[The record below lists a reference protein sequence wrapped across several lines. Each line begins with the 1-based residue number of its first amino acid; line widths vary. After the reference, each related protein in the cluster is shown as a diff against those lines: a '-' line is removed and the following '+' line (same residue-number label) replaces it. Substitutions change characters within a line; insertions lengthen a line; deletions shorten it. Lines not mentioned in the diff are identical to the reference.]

1 MTDIATGLDR
11 DEAASVMSVLLA
23 ELTAGVGV
31 FDAGQSLRT
40 ASPMLATM
48 LGLPAELTRAGAGL
62 RDILDHAAAAGL
74 LTDQTDTIA
83 LFAATAGGVAHWKG
97 AAGRHLELTV
107 RPLPNAMRL
116 ALWRDITQQERDRA
130 ALQEER
136 SRTRHMLR
144 HVTDAIVLMDP
155 DGLIVENSDRSGR
168 LLDVPPELVTPG
180 GSHQEILRH
189 LYRRGDYGFD
199 TPEDEFV
206 EQRRGAILAAGHL
219 TFTAKMPSGIWA
231 EYNFHPM
238 PDRHMLT
245 VVRDVTAFKTQ
256 EAELREALEQQAAI
270 DEVLHAISDPA
281 FGLNEVLRLIVSKA
295 MALLNADAAALF
307 RHLDGAFRFVAGQ
320 GIEPAEEARERARAI
335 QPGDPGAVGTAS
347 SALRPAQVVRDDAL
361 AGGWVT
367 YLAAPL
373 LRDGTAVAVISVRR
387 ASTAP
392 FTERQVN
399 LLSTLADQ
407 AALAI
412 ESARLREEREAGYQA
427 LVRERALLQSI
438 IDNVSDG
445 IVVCEPNLDLI
456 LFNAATTAIPE
467 FPGDV
472 LSRFRNLKDTYR
484 WHFEHGGM
492 ERAHATIE
500 EDIEA
505 RAAPFKAG
513 QPFSRTRQLPG
524 DRWFRSDW
532 KPLPDGKWLMV
543 HIDVTETMRH
553 EMELQAARD
562 ALEQEGERLRA
573 ILDNLPDGVA
583 LHGVGGELLHMNPA
597 SRELNGFPPAV
608 FEHIHSMRDA
618 MRWQLE
624 NGEVTLSET
633 EIEADLDRRM
643 ALFFSTG
650 RNRREVYRFG
660 RYLDVRWIPLPDG
673 KRLVLHRDITELRE
687 RELELRQAHE
697 ATEHAHGLMR
707 DVLDGMLDG
716 VSLYGDSGEVL
727 FANRSFHII
736 NRIPEDVF
744 DGFRTLEECVRWQQ
758 DSGEIIGPRPG
769 LDESVAIIM
778 ENFWSREPRQWMRR
792 AKDGRWLDVHWLPLP
807 GNRMLALHRD
817 ITALKQQEQAAAEA
831 RALMET
837 VLDNMTDGVMLYDCD
852 ATCVY
857 ANRSFYRV
865 QESTPERI
873 NRLKTFPNMMDSL
886 IERGSITPEF
896 AAAALERFR
905 LADGT
910 PKLRQ
915 SGDGRWSEGGF
926 HRLADG
932 GTLGIFRDVTDFIR
946 NEEALKEA
954 RARAEQQHETVRAM
968 FDNMTDGLVLAEADG
983 TWAQVNKALYR
994 INGWPED
1001 VGPLSTSINDIR
1013 GLLER
1018 GYLGRRLPTID
1029 EDLARI
1035 RQRFAD
1041 ADGTPI
1047 DLQRP
1052 NGNRVE
1058 VRWIALPDNRRLGM
1072 YRDITALKLQEERI
1086 ALERDAA
1093 ESARA
1098 EAEAANQAKST
1109 FLAAM
1114 SHEIRTPMNGVLGM
1128 MELLERTDLS
1138 ADQQRHVGIMRDSA
1152 QSLLRIID
1160 DILDFSKI
1168 DAGRMDLE
1176 ALPFSLSGLIAGT
1189 IDTFTPQAR
1198 RKSLALFADPPGPGP
1213 DWLDG
1218 DPTRVRQILF
1228 NLIGNALK
1236 FTDRGFVR
1244 ISAVSGV
1251 EAGGARV
1258 VLTVEDS
1265 GIGMDTKQLARMFQ
1279 PFSQADTSTTR
1290 RFGGTGLGLSIVRRL
1305 AELMGG
1311 SAEVESTPGRGSR
1324 FTVTLRFGLA
1334 PASVPEPV
1342 PVAASRIASGTG
1354 RPRLLVADDHP
1365 VNREVIQQQLGILG
1379 LSADLAA
1386 DGREALTLWRQH
1398 RHGVVLLDIH
1408 MPELD
1413 GFDVARAIRRE
1424 EAAGNLK
1431 RGGLIAVTAN
1441 ALKGEDERCFAAG
1454 MDGFVAK
1461 PISLD
1466 ALTRALSRFV
1476 PGLGEAGGTVLPTSG
1491 AAFDPETLRG
1501 LFGSDPARLS
1511 RLFETFVEAATG
1523 DLATLRGADSASA
1536 RAEAAHRLKGAARM
1550 VGARMLA
1557 DQASRVEA
1565 ASRAGDDETALAV
1578 SEGLAAMLDETILA
1592 ARASFGTDGRQTTAP
1607 AVTDHGTGVHPDE
1620 RVGVDS

>member
-1 MTDIATGLDR
+1 MTDIAMGLDR
-11 DEAASVMSVLLA
+11 DEAASVMSVLFA

-31 FDAGQSLRT
+31 FDAAQRLRT
-40 ASPMLATM
+40 SSTMLGTM
-48 LGLPAELTRAGAGL
+48 LGLPDRLTRAGATL
-62 RDILDHAAAAGL
+62 DAILDHATTEGL
-74 LTDQTDTIA
+74 LGGPDATLA
-83 LFAATAGGVAHWKG
+83 LFAETSGGVLAWKG

-107 RPLPNAMRL
+107 RPLRDGMRL

-130 ALQEER
+130 ALNEEKA
-136 SRTRHMLR
+136 RTQHMLR

-155 DGLIVENSDRSGR
+155 DGVILENSDRSGR

-180 GSHQEILRH
+180 RSHQDILRH

-199 TPEDEFV
+199 TPEGDFI
-206 EQRRGAILAAGHL
+206 EQRRAAILAAGDL
-219 TFTAKMPSGIWA
+219 TFTAMMPSGIWA
-231 EYNFHPM
+231 EYNFRPM
-238 PDRHMLT
+238 ANRNMLAI
-245 VVRDVTAFKTQ
+245 VRDVTALKTR
-256 EAELREALEQQAAI
+256 EIELREALEHQAAI
-270 DEVLHAISDPA
+270 DEVLRAITRSA
-281 FGLNEVLRLIVSKA
+281 FDLNEVLHLIVGKA
-295 MALLNADAAALF
+295 AEICKASTASLY
-307 RHLDGAFRFVAGQ
+307 RHHDDEYRFVAGW
-320 GIEPAEEARERARAI
+320 GLDAAEEQRERGWTI
-335 QPGDPGAVGTAS
+335 VPGTNTAVG
-347 SALRPAQVVRDDAL
+347 SAALGSTPFQSVRDSL
-361 AGGWVT
+361 AGPVST
-367 YLAAPL
+367 LAVPL
-373 LRDGTAVAVISVRR
+373 LRDGNVIAVISIAR
-387 ASTAP
+387 ATAEA
-392 FTERQVN
+392 FTERQID
-399 LLSTLADQ
+399 LLSTFGDH
-407 AALAI
+407 AALAM
-412 ESARLREEREAGYQA
+412 ESARLRDEQEAGYQA
-427 LVRERALLQSI
+427 LLRERSLLQSI

-445 IVVCEPNLDLI
+445 IVVCEPNLDLV
-456 LFNAATTAIPE
+456 LFNTASSTIPE
-467 FPGDV
+467 FPDDE
-472 LSRFRNLKDTYR
+472 LSRFRNLRDTYR

-492 ERAHATIE
+492 ERTHPTIE

-505 RAAPFKAG
+505 RAAPFLTG
-513 QPFSRTRQLPG
+513 QPFTRTRQRPEG
-524 DRWFRSDW
+524 RWFKSDW
-532 KPLPDGKWLMV
+532 KPLPDGKWLMI
-543 HIDVTETMRH
+543 HSDVTDTLTH

-583 LHGVGGELLHMNPA
+583 LHGADGELLHMNPA
-597 SRELNGFPPAV
+597 SRELNRFPPEV
-608 FEHIHSMRDA
+608 FGHIRNMRDA

-624 NGEVTLSET
+624 NGEETLTVE

-643 ALFFSTG
+643 ALFFTTG
-650 RNRREVYRFG
+650 SNRREVHRG
-660 RYLDVRWIPLPDG
+660 ARYLDVRWIPLPDG

-687 RELELRQAHE
+687 REIEVRQAHE

-716 VSLYGDSGEVL
+716 VSLYGENGEVL
-727 FANRSFHII
+727 FANRSFQVI
-736 NRIPEDVF
+736 NRVPEDAF
-744 DGFRTLEECVRWQQ
+744 GRFHLLEDGVRWQHVQ
-758 DSGEIIGPRPG
+758 GEVTGPHPTI
-769 LDESVAIIM
+769 EQNVQAVM
-778 ENFWSREPRQWMRR
+778 ENFHAREPRQWMRQTH
-792 AKDGRWLDVHWLPLP
+792 DGRWVDVHWLPLP
-807 GNRMLALHRD
+807 GRRMLALHRD

-837 VLDNMTDGVMLYDCD
+837 VLDNMTDGVMLYDRED
-852 ATCVY
+852 TCVY
-857 ANRSFYRV
+857 ANNSFYRV

-873 NRLKTFPNMMDSL
+873 ARLKTFPNMMDAL
-886 IERGSITPEF
+886 LERGSITEEF
-896 AAAALERFR
+896 RLAALGRFR
-905 LADGT
+905 RADGT

-915 SGDGRWSEGGF
+915 SGDGRWSEGAF
-926 HRLADG
+926 HRLTDG
-932 GTLGIFRDVTDFIR
+932 GTLGVFRDVTDFMR
-946 NEEALKEA
+946 NELALKDA
-954 RARAEQQHETVRAM
+954 RANAERQHETVRAM
-968 FDNMTDGLVLAEADG
+968 FDNMTDGLVLAEEDG
-983 TWAQVNKALYR
+983 SWTLVNKALYR
-994 INGWPED
+994 TNGWPED
-1001 VGPLSTSINDIR
+1001 VQSNTTSVEDVR
-1013 GLLER
+1013 GLLES
-1018 GYLGRRLPTID
+1018 GYLERRMPTIE
-1029 EDLARI
+1029 EDIVRV
-1035 RQRFAD
+1035 RQRFVD

-1047 DLQRP
+1047 DFQRP

-1072 YRDITALKLQEERI
+1072 YRDITALKLQEERL

-1093 ESARA
+1093 ETARA

-1138 ADQQRHVGIMRDSA
+1138 TEQQRHVGIMRDSA

-1176 ALPFSLSGLIAGT
+1176 NLPFSMHGLIAGT
-1189 IDTFTPQAR
+1189 VDTFTPQAR
-1198 RKSLALFADPPGPGP
+1198 QKSLALFADPPGSGP

-1236 FTDRGFVR
+1236 FTERGFVR
-1244 ISAVSGV
+1244 VSAVSVAEGN
-1251 EAGGARV
+1251 AARV
-1258 VLTVEDS
+1258 TLTVEDS
-1265 GIGMDTKQLARMFQ
+1265 GIGMDATQQARLFQ

-1311 SAEVESTPGRGSR
+1311 TAIVESTQGRGSR
-1324 FTVTLRFGLA
+1324 FIVTLSFGLA
-1334 PASVPEPV
+1334 AASGPEPV
-1342 PVAASRIASGTG
+1342 AAAAPRMASGTD

-1386 DGREALTLWRQH
+1386 DGREALMLWRRD

-1413 GFDVARAIRRE
+1413 GFDVARAIRRDE
-1424 EAAGNLK
+1424 IAASLP
-1431 RGGLIAVTAN
+1431 RTGLIAVTAN

-1466 ALTRALSRFV
+1466 ALSRALGRFV
-1476 PGLGEAGGTVLPTSG
+1476 PGLSEAGGTTAPGAG

-1501 LFGSDPARLS
+1501 LFGSDPSRLS
-1511 RLFETFVEAATG
+1511 RLFETFVEAATA
-1523 DLATLRGADSASA
+1523 DLATLQAAGSASA

-1557 DQASRVEA
+1557 DQASRVETA
-1565 ASRAGDDETALAV
+1565 ARTGDIEAAREAA
-1578 SEGLAAMLDETILA
+1578 EGLAAMLAETTRA
-1592 ARASFGTDGRQTTAP
+1592 ARASFGTDKGSVIDP
-1607 AVTDHGTGVHPDE
+1607 SE
-1620 RVGVDS
+1620 